1 MCSSSIIRRGGLSV
15 SDSAVVHLGSVH
27 PLPPEDGLLG
37 CGGLKPGLTV
47 FFFFFFFFGGSTSV
61 STGSGLTGGTS
72 GTLAS
77 VFSSRIGRVI
87 LLFFFFFFG
96 GSTTA
101 GAGVT
106 GGRTGTGWSSF
117 SSSDEADV
125 GGLTTGN
132 ICIGTGGGGRTGLA
146 TAVGC
151 TWGSCSSGGVSVTA
165 SSSEALV
172 GGKG

>member
-72 GTLAS
+72 GTLPS
-77 VFSSRIGRVI
+77 VFSSCIGRV
-87 LLFFFFFFG
+87 LLNLFFFFFFFG

-106 GGRTGTGWSSF
+106 GGNSGTP
-117 SSSDEADV
+117 
-125 GGLTTGN
+125 
-132 ICIGTGGGGRTGLA
+132 
-146 TAVGC
+146 
-151 TWGSCSSGGVSVTA
+151 
-165 SSSEALV
+165 
-172 GGKG
+172 

>member
-47 FFFFFFFFGGSTSV
+47 FFFFFSSSEEDRLFQP
-61 STGSGLTGGTS
+61 SGLAGGAL
-72 GTLAS
+72 GPLPS
-77 VFSSRIGRVI
+77 VFSSCIGRV
-87 LLFFFFFFG
+87 LLLPFFFFFFFFFG

-106 GGRTGTGWSSF
+106 GGNSGTP
-117 SSSDEADV
+117 
-125 GGLTTGN
+125 
-132 ICIGTGGGGRTGLA
+132 
-146 TAVGC
+146 
-151 TWGSCSSGGVSVTA
+151 
-165 SSSEALV
+165 
-172 GGKG
+172 